1 MSLGSSPV
9 RVFAQGVLPH
19 LGFDLGSSDAKLGFA
34 VTTRRQAA
42 NTVFISDAI
51 GQYDF
56 E

>member
-9 RVFAQGVLPH
+9 RVFAQGVLSH
-19 LGFDLGSSDAKLGFA
+19 LGFDLGSSDTKPGLA
-34 VTTRRQAA
+34 VAARRQAA

-51 GQYDF
+51 GQYDV